1 MSLAPLHDFDVC
13 STLWKRNAAWHM
25 AIGAD
30 LIVITSHYR
39 RAKRPAAPSLG
50 YADIVKLAGSLT
62 LANLAPYQ
70 GQ

>member
-1 MSLAPLHDFDVC
+1 
-13 STLWKRNAAWHM
+13 M
-25 AIGAD
+25 AIGTD
-30 LIVITSHYR
+30 LVVITSHYR

-70 GQ
+70 DQ